1 MTTARERQLP
11 ATRVH
16 RDAQRNTNARRFVM
30 VRPLGTDKH
39 RIREIGCAVDLVAGS
54 AGSRSPDSILVG
66 VSAFGLADISIL
78 RQEPPGLSGRSL
90 FGFDEEAFTLTAK
103 PSIIATIPAFFLAGS
118 SNPGTYLIGF
128 EIQEDPLDVVTLI
141 VPGSTEE
148 VPIPDTLATIA
159 NLSFVTGAELDGL
172 ELGPGAQAFKA
183 DINVDAG
190 HPAASLGSPVS
201 GASLSFDVRRSDA

>member
-11 ATRVH
+11 ATRVQ

-39 RIREIGCAVDLVAGS
+39 RVREIGCAVDLVAGS
-54 AGSRSPDSILVG
+54 AGTRSPDSILVG
-66 VSAFGLADISIL
+66 VNAFGQPQLSIL
-78 RQEPPGLSGRSL
+78 RAEPPGFAGRST
-90 FGFDEEAFTLTAK
+90 FGFDEEAFTLTAD
-103 PSIIATIPAFFLAGS
+103 PSIVATIPEFFFVGS

-128 EIQEDPLDVVTLI
+128 ELEETPLDTVTLI

-172 ELGPGAQAFKA
+172 ALGPGAQAFKA
-183 DINVDAG
+183 DIDVDAG
-190 HPAASLGSPVS
+190 HPAAPFGAPVS
-201 GASLSFDVRRSDA
+201 GASLSFDVRRADA